1 MPSAPESTDEILQEA
16 MRLHQAGRLAEA
28 EARYRQILAREPGHA
43 ASLHYLG
50 LLAYGAGQYQN
61 AANLI
66 TRSVRANDGDAAAW
80 SNLGNALTML
90 TRISDAEA
98 AFRHAL
104 DVDPEFADAAFNL
117 GNTLRQ
123 QQKYASAVDSYGRA
137 IAANPMHTGALN
149 NLALVLDEQ
158 GKTEAAAKA
167 YILLADA
174 LQDLGRGGDAV
185 KAYWQ
190 SLDRVPNPGIEI
202 MAALLTPVIPAS
214 TAEIDESRQRVTTA
228 LTTLS
233 DRGIALRDPLPYG
246 SGTIFYS
253 AYQGRNDRD
262 LRTRLAKF
270 YLGASPEL
278 GWVAP
283 HCVNYSGPSGRI
295 RVGVASRF
303 LRPDHPIGKHF
314 GAIAD
319 RFDAN
324 RFEVHRFGFGQP
336 AFSPAPSE
344 TILPHDDLATMRE
357 RVAEA
362 RLDVMFYPDIGM
374 EPCTY
379 FLAFSRLAPVQ
390 CVTFG
395 HPVTTGIPNIDYFIS
410 SASLE
415 PPGAQQHYS
424 ETLVLLDGIP
434 SVIQRPEPTGAAP
447 RREDFGLPANARLY
461 ACAQNP
467 IKFHPDFDTVVASI
481 LRRDPQGVL
490 VLFDA
495 NKNDFWNRLLLQR
508 FQHSMP
514 DVVARVVVVPFLKF
528 GAFLGFLAT
537 VDAVLDTPYFSGGTS
552 TYEAFALGIPIVAW
566 EGEFARGRQTAALYR
581 KMGITELIAS
591 STDRYVNL
599 ALRLAQDKAW
609 RAQRQADLMQRQD
622 ILYDNDAAIDELG
635 RFFVEAVAAAAQG
648 RKLSAWPLR
657 KDSGAN
663 AAT

>member
-1 MPSAPESTDEILQEA
+1 MSDFLQEA
-16 MRLHQAGRLAEA
+16 VRLHQAGRHAEA
-28 EARYRQILAREPGHA
+28 ETRYRAILAREPA
-43 ASLHYLG
+43 NADALHYLG
-50 LLAYGAGQYQN
+50 LLAYGAGEYDR
-61 AANLI
+61 AADLLQQ
-66 TRSVRANDGDAAAW
+66 SVRANDGNAVAW
-80 SNLGNALTML
+80 SNLGNALAML
-90 TRISDAEA
+90 ARLPDAEA
-98 AFRHAL
+98 AFRRAL
-104 DVDPEFADAAFNL
+104 RVDPGLADAAFNL

-228 LTTLS
+228 LTALS
-233 DRGIALRDPLPYG
+233 DRGIALPDPLRYG

-253 AYQGRNDRD
+253 AYQGRNDRE
-262 LRTRLAKF
+262 LRTSIAKF
-270 YLGASPEL
+270 YLGANPQL
-278 GWVAP
+278 GWTAP
-283 HCVNYSGPSGRI
+283 HCVNYAGPDDKIRI
-295 RVGVASRF
+295 GIVSWY

-314 GAIAD
+314 GAIASRLD
-319 RFDAN
+319 TS
-324 RFEVHRFGFGQP
+324 RFEVHRF
-336 AFSPAPSE
+336 AFDHPDSMPVSG
-344 TILPHDDLATMRE
+344 TTMLPVDDLAAMRE
-357 RVAEA
+357 RVAAA
-362 RLDVMFYPDIGM
+362 RLDVLFYTDIGM

-415 PPGAQQHYS
+415 PPGAQEHYS
-424 ETLVLLDGIP
+424 ETLVLLAGLP
-434 SVIQRPEPTGAAP
+434 SVIQRPKPTGAVP
-447 RREDFGLPANARLY
+447 QREDFGLPANARVY
-461 ACAQNP
+461 VCAQNP
-467 IKFHPDFDTVVASI
+467 IKFHPDFDAVVASI

-490 VLFDA
+490 VLFDSH
-495 NKNDFWNRLLLQR
+495 KNNFWNRLLLQR

-514 DVVARVVVVPFLKF
+514 DVVARVVVLPFLKF
-528 GAFLGFLAT
+528 DAFLGFLAT
-537 VDAVLDTPYFSGGTS
+537 ADAVLDTPHFSGGTS
-552 TYEAFALGIPIVAW
+552 TYEAFALDIPIVAW

-581 KMGITELIAS
+581 KMGITDLIANS
-591 STDRYVNL
+591 ADRYVNL
-599 ALRLAQDKAW
+599 ALRLAQDKEW
-609 RAQRQADLMQRQD
+609 RAQRQQDLRQRRD
-622 ILYDNDAAIDELG
+622 ILYDNDAAIAELG
-635 RFFVEAVAAAAQG
+635 RFFGEAVAAAVRG
-648 RKLSAWPLR
+648 RNLSGWPPQEN
-657 KDSGAN
+657 SGTVAV
-663 AAT
+663 A